1 MQRMRIFLQQRETGL
16 YLKDVD
22 IWTSDRSEA
31 MEFVSSTTAL
41 EFCQINKLD
50 AVQVVLRFEE
60 EHYEIVL
67 PDVISQVPRHDRPR
81 GTV

>member
-1 MQRMRIFLQQRETGL
+1 MQRMRIFLQQTVTGL

-22 IWTSDRSEA
+22 MWTSDRSEA
-31 MEFVSSTTAL
+31 MEFVSSTKAL
-41 EFCQINKLD
+41 EFCERNKLD

-67 PDVISQVPRHDRPR
+67 PDVISQVPRHERPR

>member
-1 MQRMRIFLQQRETGL
+1 MQRMRIFLQQRETNL

-60 EHYEIVL
+60 ERYEIVL
-67 PDVISQVPRHDRPR
+67 PDVISQPPQQDRPSR
-81 GTV
+81 SV

>member
-50 AVQVVLRFEE
+50 AVQVVLRFEQVR
-60 EHYEIVL
+60 YEIVL
-67 PDVISQVPRHDRPR
+67 PDVIPQPPQHDRPSR
-81 GTV
+81 SL

>member
-1 MQRMRIFLQQRETGL
+1 MQRMRIFLQHRETGL

-22 IWTSDRSEA
+22 IWTADRSEA

-41 EFCQINKLD
+41 DFCQLNKLD

-60 EHYEIVL
+60 ERCEIVL
-67 PDVISQVPRHDRPR
+67 PDVISQPPRHDRPSLSA
-81 GTV
+81 

>member
-16 YLKDVD
+16 FFKDVGF
-22 IWTSDRSEA
+22 WTGDASEA

-41 EFCQINKLD
+41 EFCQTNKLE

-60 EHYEIVL
+60 ERYEIVL
-67 PDVISQVPRHDRPR
+67 PDVISQPPRHDRPSQS
-81 GTV
+81 V

>member
-1 MQRMRIFLQQRETGL
+1 MRIFLQQRETNL

-60 EHYEIVL
+60 ERYEIVL
-67 PDVISQVPRHDRPR
+67 PDVISQPPQQDRPSR
-81 GTV
+81 SV